1 MDIGLPTTTSTKR
14 PTSCKVN
21 KEVENLSKLRDS
33 GIITIKNNN
42 KHGYYHF
49 EKKTS

>member
-1 MDIGLPTTTSTKR
+1 VDIGLPITTSTKC

-33 GIITIKNNN
+33 GISTSKNNN